1 MVKAIQVIWPQKAR
15 KQLRE
20 AYEYIKLDSVK
31 NAEKVRK
38 EILASTRQLGIAP
51 KVYRPDKYKTDND
64 GSYRAFELH
73 RYRISYHIAKDEVT
87 IVRVRHTSMDPL
99 EY

>member
-31 NAEKVRK
+31 NAE
-38 EILASTRQLGIAP
+38 
-51 KVYRPDKYKTDND
+51 
-64 GSYRAFELH
+64 LH